1 MALFHLL
8 LWWPLLPRLKPFAM
22 DRKPGLLLTISG
34 VNSLPLTVGKVPPPP
49 PRFETGN
56 SMFSCYGMMN
66 RRGRVGQEEEE
77 GERRGKAGE
86 ERGCRKV
93 CLDKDERSTD
103 TE

>member
-1 MALFHLL
+1 
-8 LWWPLLPRLKPFAM
+8 M